1 MHLLDT
7 IFVISHQFRRK
18 VNECCFDH
26 VTEHVTIMASTVG
39 LRQNTTWKA
48 NIHESFVTIGRT
60 VMKIELFLFLTQFF
74 FLDPGL
80 KQLENSNIRK
90 KFRKAMFSVVNTFRT
105 RDLEKFLF
113 YPYQVSGTA

>member
-1 MHLLDT
+1 VHVLDT

-18 VNECCFDH
+18 VKECCFDH
-26 VTEHVTIMASTVG
+26 VTEHVTIMVSTVG

-74 FLDPGL
+74 FLDQGL
-80 KQLENSNIRK
+80 KQLEWIMSEFI
-90 KFRKAMFSVVNTFRT
+90 ST
-105 RDLEKFLF
+105 
-113 YPYQVSGTA
+113 G